1 MYLSYFLGSLVAS
14 QTSLPTFQWLNEF
27 APFST
32 VPLLKISFPDGNQ
45 DDFAI
50 LKSYNPVPVGVNERE
65 EDVDPCIF
73 EGHLLN
79 EPDTQITLTGCPFTM
94 NFEVD
99 CIKTMTT
106 L

>member
-1 MYLSYFLGSLVAS
+1 MAG

-32 VPLLKISFPDGNQ
+32 VPLLKISFPDGNE

-50 LKSYNPVPVGVNERE
+50 LKSYNPVPAGPNERE

-79 EPDTQITLTGCPFTM
+79 DPEAFVTLTGCPFTM
-94 NFEVD
+94 NFEVYLLKL
-99 CIKTMTT
+99 CMPQAQIN
-106 L
+106 